1 MEVLEKICFML
12 MLVNIVFCLI
22 ALIKKVRVDEEQVQE
37 LMRKIPRLGSGE
49 CKRALYDEIISNRK
63 IYLMIVP
70 GIIFL
75 LWAMSADAGF
85 SWLLFFSTFTSAV
98 ASTISSYL
106 LEKLLDKKW

>member
-1 MEVLEKICFML
+1 MEVLEKICLML
-12 MLVNIVFCLI
+12 MLVNTVFCLI
-22 ALIKKVRVDEEQVQE
+22 ALIKKVRVDEEQVEE
-37 LMRKIPRLGSGE
+37 LTRKIPGLGSEE
-49 CKRALYDEIISNRK
+49 CERALYDEIISNRK

-85 SWLLFFSTFTSAV
+85 SWLIVFSLFTSGV

-106 LEKLLDKKW
+106 LEKLLHKKW